1 MAKISRWL
9 PLTALAGLAIGGGLW
24 LGLAGPSEEP
34 AALPAT
40 ADAPRPGGADAR
52 SADNLTDEVKH
63 SALSQAPEVQDYQA
77 RLKFAGD
84 YQLFIKSAAELSET
98 ERHQRAA
105 VLAKEIDRREAGGEL
120 ALSEALLMQVGL
132 AQAEGG
138 DEAAQK
144 ARADALLARYQA
156 LSAAREAQSKAPD
169 ARFSRYKS
177 EEKRIVDEVMALD
190 SIPDGL
196 SRDQYLRQ
204 RLQEARE
211 QSYQ

>member
-1 MAKISRWL
+1 
-9 PLTALAGLAIGGGLW
+9 
-24 LGLAGPSEEP
+24 
-34 AALPAT
+34 
-40 ADAPRPGGADAR
+40 
-52 SADNLTDEVKH
+52 
-63 SALSQAPEVQDYQA
+63 
-77 RLKFAGD
+77 
-84 YQLFIKSAAELSET
+84 
-98 ERHQRAA
+98 
-105 VLAKEIDRREAGGEL
+105 
-120 ALSEALLMQVGL
+120 MQVGL
-132 AQAEGG
+132 VQAEGG

-156 LSAAREAQSKAPD
+156 LSAEREAQAKAPD

-211 QSYQ
+211 QAYRKARPLPRRRPPLTTTGRGCSTAG

>member
-9 PLTALAGLAIGGGLW
+9 PLTALAGLAIGGGFW
-24 LGLAGPSEEP
+24 LGLAGQNEEP
-34 AALPAT
+34 AALTAT
-40 ADAPRPGGADAR
+40 ADAPLPGGTDAQIAGSLADDIKRAELLQR
-52 SADNLTDEVKH
+52 
-63 SALSQAPEVQDYQA
+63 PEVLDYQA
-77 RLKFAGD
+77 RLTFAGD
-84 YQLFIKSAAELSET
+84 YQIFIKSAAELSEE
-98 ERHQRAA
+98 ERRQRAA
-105 VLAKEIDRREAGGEL
+105 ALAKEIDRREAAGEL

-132 AQAEGG
+132 VQAEGG

-156 LSAAREAQSKAPD
+156 LSAAREAQAKAPD

-211 QSYQ
+211 QAYQ

>member
-40 ADAPRPGGADAR
+40 ADAPLPEGTDAQIAGSLADDIKRAELLQR
-52 SADNLTDEVKH
+52 
-63 SALSQAPEVQDYQA
+63 PEVLDYQA
-77 RLKFAGD
+77 RLTFAGD
-84 YQLFIKSAAELSET
+84 YQIFIKSAAELSEE
-98 ERHQRAA
+98 ERRKRAA
-105 VLAKEIDRREAGGEL
+105 ALAKEIDRREAAGEL

-132 AQAEGG
+132 VQAEGG

-156 LSAAREAQSKAPD
+156 LSAAREAQAKAPD

-211 QSYQ
+211 QAYQ

>member
-1 MAKISRWL
+1 MAKISGWL
-9 PLTALAGLAIGGGLW
+9 PLTALAGLAISGGLW
-24 LGLAGPSEEP
+24 LGLAGPSEKP

-40 ADAPRPGGADAR
+40 ADAPLPGGTDAQIAGSLADDIKRA
-52 SADNLTDEVKH
+52 
-63 SALSQAPEVQDYQA
+63 ALLQRPEVLDYQA
-77 RLKFAGD
+77 RLTFVGD
-84 YQLFIKSAAELSET
+84 YQIFIKSAAELSEE
-98 ERHQRAA
+98 ERRKRAA
-105 VLAKEIDRREAGGEL
+105 ALAKEIDRREAAGEL

-132 AQAEGG
+132 VQAEGG

-156 LSAAREAQSKAPD
+156 LSAAREAQAKAPD

-211 QSYQ
+211 QAYQ

>member
-40 ADAPRPGGADAR
+40 ADAPLPGGTDAQIAGSLADDIKRAELLQR
-52 SADNLTDEVKH
+52 
-63 SALSQAPEVQDYQA
+63 PEVLDYQA
-77 RLKFAGD
+77 RLTFVGD
-84 YQLFIKSAAELSET
+84 YQIFIKSAAELSEE
-98 ERHQRAA
+98 ERRKRAA
-105 VLAKEIDRREAGGEL
+105 ALAKEIDRREAAGEL

-132 AQAEGG
+132 VQAEGG

-156 LSAAREAQSKAPD
+156 LSAAREAQAKAPD

-204 RLQEARE
+204 RLLEARE
-211 QSYQ
+211 QAYQ

>member
-1 MAKISRWL
+1 MRRCRGGTTDAQIAGS
-9 PLTALAGLAIGGGLW
+9 LADDIKRAELLQ
-24 LGLAGPSEEP
+24 
-34 AALPAT
+34 
-40 ADAPRPGGADAR
+40 R
-52 SADNLTDEVKH
+52 
-63 SALSQAPEVQDYQA
+63 PEVLDYQA
-77 RLKFAGD
+77 RLTFAGD
-84 YQLFIKSAAELSET
+84 YQIFIKSAAELSEE
-98 ERHQRAA
+98 ERRKRAA
-105 VLAKEIDRREAGGEL
+105 ALAKEIDRREAAGEL

-132 AQAEGG
+132 VQAEGG

-156 LSAAREAQSKAPD
+156 LSAAREAQAKAPD

-211 QSYQ
+211 QAYQ